1 MTFSY
6 HMRVRSEDGIMS
18 LIRRVVN
25 EVVRLHDIVLLAF
38 YTILIELI
46 L

>member
-1 MTFSY
+1 
-6 HMRVRSEDGIMS
+6 MRVRSEDGIMS

>member
-6 HMRVRSEDGIMS
+6 HMRVRSEDGIMA